1 MTTDYSLHTHTFG
14 FDGRNT
20 EEQMIIAARARGM
33 KTLGFS
39 NHFIVHPYVKKSR
52 MYAYAVRGGYSNI
65 YNDSVENAIKLFSV
79 HYDNVRK
86 LREKYTDMNILCGM
100 EMDWFQYDGWNDVV
114 NYAVRRLNP
123 DYVIGAMH
131 FIDRGPDGVLNV
143 HDIRNA
149 NTRESGQLLREYYQN
164 LMKLAAFDWRD
175 MGFKFNWIAH
185 FDLPKKVGLNCRDM
199 EHAALTDLGGYQMP
213 IELNSSLIMNNKY
226 LILSDIF
233 DKISDLGL
241 PVIISDDAHDTARI
255 GADFDSMLCIAGT
268 HGIKNV
274 CVKSDMLK
282 KFVGVRT
289 Y

>member
-20 EEQMIIAARARGM
+20 EEQMIITARARGM

-52 MYAYAVRGGYSNI
+52 MYVYAVRGRYSNI

-199 EHAALTDLGGYQMP
+199 EHTALTELAKYQMP
-213 IELNSSLIMNNKY
+213 IELNSSLIMNHNY

-241 PVIISDDAHDTARI
+241 PVIISDDAHNTARI
-255 GADFDSMLCIAGT
+255 GADFDSMLRIAGT
-268 HGIKNV
+268 HEIKNV